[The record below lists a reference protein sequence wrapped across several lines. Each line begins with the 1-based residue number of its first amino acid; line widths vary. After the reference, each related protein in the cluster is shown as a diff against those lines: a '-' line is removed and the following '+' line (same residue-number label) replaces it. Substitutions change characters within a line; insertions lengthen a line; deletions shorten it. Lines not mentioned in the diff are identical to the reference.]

1 MVRSSV
7 GEGRGFLLANL
18 SVGLLTDPK
27 VLKLARLVPDEGE
40 LACTILVYLQ
50 TVLQSW
56 QDGRRLSVAE
66 AEGVWEPTVARCGA
80 LRTVGLIDD
89 EERVPE
95 SAWEKYYG
103 PALERSEKRSK
114 AGRKGGRASARARGQ
129 RSGAAPAKP
138 RRGSSDAS
146 AKPQQRSTDG
156 VAAPNLT
163 ADPPSPKGEAG
174 GGRVGQRV
182 VAAPTRPPVSMDRLS
197 EAETRAIEA
206 MLDGLSENDARYR
219 KLKAEL
225 ERRREATR
233 PPVEN
238 ADLDIDQLDLDDTG
252 LRYLPGEETDE
263 VIEPV
268 ASTPRE
274 CKPRYMAGPAVGMV
288 VGPGAIV
295 SGLFMISAGTPV
307 FKVLGQTERT
317 GGEKALTAGGAL
329 VMAAGTGAL
338 LYSIGK
344 LVKNRR
350 QRKKVCGGEQL
361 ACLQLSR

>member
-1 MVRSSV
+1 MTRLIFTILWALTLSS
-7 GEGRGFLLANL
+7 L
-18 SVGLLTDPK
+18 SVSNQ
-27 VLKLARLVPDEGE
+27 AR
-40 LACTILVYLQ
+40 
-50 TVLQSW
+50 
-56 QDGRRLSVAE
+56 
-66 AEGVWEPTVARCGA
+66 AEG
-80 LRTVGLIDD
+80 LN
-89 EERVPE
+89 
-95 SAWEKYYG
+95 
-103 PALERSEKRSK
+103 
-114 AGRKGGRASARARGQ
+114 AS
-129 RSGAAPAKP
+129 
-138 RRGSSDAS
+138 
-146 AKPQQRSTDG
+146 
-156 VAAPNLT
+156 
-163 ADPPSPKGEAG
+163 PS
-174 GGRVGQRV
+174 
-182 VAAPTRPPVSMDRLS
+182 LS
-197 EAETRAIEA
+197 
-206 MLDGLSENDARYR
+206 
-219 KLKAEL
+219 
-225 ERRREATR
+225 
-233 PPVEN
+233 
-238 ADLDIDQLDLDDTG
+238 LDLDDTG